1 MSATHALRIP
11 HLTPNPLPREG
22 EGTNVFLI
30 MTGRIFGLTIPFGEY
45 VGIEP
50 LEQGDGFV
58 RTALEIKPELMNSWG
73 VAHGGAVM
81 TLLDLTLGM
90 AARSVDMRS
99 NGSITVELKVNFIKA
114 ATGRINAE
122 GRATRCGKSLVFCEG
137 EVFDANDDVC
147 AKATGTFMLL
157 LPRNQ
162 E

>member
-1 MSATHALRIP
+1 
-11 HLTPNPLPREG
+11 
-22 EGTNVFLI
+22 
-30 MTGRIFGLTIPFGEY
+30 MTGRIFGLTIPFGDY

-114 ATGRINAE
+114 TIGRIHAE
-122 GRATRCGKSLVFCEG
+122 GRAARAGKSLVFCEG
-137 EVFDANDDVC
+137 EARDVDENLC
-147 AKATGTFMLL
+147 AKATGTFKLL
-157 LPRNQ
+157 SPRNT

>member
-1 MSATHALRIP
+1 
-11 HLTPNPLPREG
+11 
-22 EGTNVFLI
+22 
-30 MTGRIFGLTIPFGEY
+30 MTGRIFGLTIPFGDY

-114 ATGRINAE
+114 ATGRVHAE
-122 GRATRCGKSLVFCEG
+122 GRATRCGKSLVFSEG
-137 EVFDANDDVC
+137 EVRDAGDDLC
-147 AKATGTFMLL
+147 AKATGTFKLL
-157 LPRNQ
+157 LPRSQ
-162 E
+162 Q